1 MKGAPAV
8 SSCFLSKIS
17 GKIIGKTAERYA
29 ILVQK
34 QYPMSVGFMQ
44 QNLWVGGTGTEK
56 KRDRNKTMIFD
67 THAHYDDEAFEEDR
81 GALLASLAEQGI
93 GRAVN
98 VAADL
103 PSVSTSLTLA
113 QQYPFIYAAVGVH
126 PSNVQELTERDYE
139 WLEEK
144 LETPKAVA
152 VGEIGLDYYWDKEP
166 GVQARQRESFSRQ
179 LQLAKKLDKPVI
191 IHSRDAAKDTLDVMA
206 AEGGSQLRA
215 VIHCFS
221 YTKETAREFQKWDY
235 YFGIGGVLTFKNAK
249 KLKEAAAELP
259 IERIL
264 LETDCPYLAPEPYRG
279 KRNSSLY
286 LPQVVAAL
294 AELKGLT
301 CQEIEDITWHNG
313 CRFYGLE

>member
-1 MKGAPAV
+1 
-8 SSCFLSKIS
+8 
-17 GKIIGKTAERYA
+17 
-29 ILVQK
+29 
-34 QYPMSVGFMQ
+34 MQ
-44 QNLWVGGTGTEK
+44 NF
-56 KRDRNKTMIFD
+56 IFD
-67 THAHYDDEAFEEDR
+67 SHAHYDDEAFEEDR
-81 GALLASLAEQGI
+81 HQVIQSLRQKGVCNVINVGANLERSKDSIALAA
-93 GRAVN
+93 
-98 VAADL
+98 
-103 PSVSTSLTLA
+103 
-113 QQYPFIYAAVGVH
+113 QYPFIYAAVGVH

-144 LETPKAVA
+144 LAAPKAVA

-166 GVQARQRESFSRQ
+166 EVQARQRESFSRQ

-286 LPQVVAAL
+286 LPRVVAAL
-294 AELKGLT
+294 AELKGLS